1 MNRMINMT
9 IQKKAIMFTTDA
21 LIAISLMVI
30 AAAIVF
36 SQDAT
41 RIPYKHAFEQANVI
55 SEDSVK
61 ILSSIEFSS
70 VNETLRDAIIS
81 DTNITAVEYDK
92 DLIYIIGALW
102 AENST
107 TSMSYARQLTQA
119 YIGALIPTGY
129 SYGLFI
135 DDEEI
140 YSDPK
145 EDYEVLSASKRMI
158 SGIHEG
164 LPTKGTSTR
173 VSISN
178 ILSKN
183 TAKFIYFGGFVGE
196 GNITKTFMLPD
207 AIGSVIRVYIE
218 MDAGSNF
225 TMSVN
230 ENFAGTYTMT
240 SMVPMYANNWTMH
253 PSYYSLFNP
262 RENTIQINF
271 TDAQNSYI
279 GGGYI
284 KVAYNTSQMDTTMID
299 LDNGNVSDRY
309 SFPGINGFINLY
321 SSFYVPGTLNS
332 MRIYLHLFN
341 PYTTFLYI
349 GNTRVYQNQTNQTQH
364 IYINDTTLSSMLS
377 YASMSEATIPI
388 RFGVKNMT
396 GLGFGSDVVLITDLS
411 GSMRWRMDNNNMGTQ
426 RTCSDPLLSN
436 PSTARISVAN
446 CSDKAFVD
454 TILNNEDQRVGL
466 IGYGTSTDNSR
477 TVYLTE
483 DNATLKAM
491 IEGYDG
497 DQSATCISCGIAS
510 ATDMLLTTINVTT
523 IVNNATTW
531 YYNDSYRGVEP
542 PDDSFGHRWYEPNY
556 TLESEWSAG
565 NAVFGAGAGS
575 IPVTTALATGGVS
588 GNITYADLWDDNR
601 TTIPV
606 SFETG
611 YNSTGNTYGWGGAN
625 DGWEHDTH
633 NNNGPYGWDD
643 EIIYRNVVGEKLEFE
658 TGNGNNNNCW
668 TGWGRRYCSGG
679 YGVQFQITQ
688 EQMDIINN
696 NGGALFSFD
705 YEWDG
710 NDNPFEGSDQVW
722 IKGRF
727 TDSTGTSHWLGHNL
741 DGIHNNGDSDP
752 EIYAEDNPND
762 EFSGVFV
769 QDITGW
775 FTGIGTYY
783 LDFGGK
789 LRASASDEYGT
800 FRFDNILIEIKN
812 GTETYYFRKNF
823 TVDDMNKVGR
833 GFLKVVSSDMANIY
847 LNGQSIDVD
856 PGPSHD
862 AVYWN
867 RIELIDRS
875 YFRQG
880 NNVIAAKLYNTVG
893 STRFDLRLEALNE
906 SRNKAMLVM
915 SDGEA
920 NRCDSPLAS
929 NCGTSA
935 AKQQAID
942 FACYAYENYGILSH
956 AVGFGSGADG
966 TTLGAIADCGRGM
979 YRSSNNADELKQIY
993 QDIANAMISYTTQ
1006 RSNITGAYTI
1016 TTLYP
1021 DSYIEYNYTPSV
1033 DLDYGEISLT
1043 FDSLTFGETSGNP
1056 GVESP
1061 KNGSYWIPP
1070 SVEVI
1075 DAKATSYSSEFWTS
1089 ILNMRN
1095 ETSGWVNV
1103 YNLST
1108 YGDDFTKFGD
1118 PYIVFMPVSLIG
1130 QNQTNYVQINTGTNE
1145 TYFTGGSP
1153 DSKVIY
1159 TIKLKGIASY
1169 GEISPKA
1176 DGCEWIVE
1184 QYNGNNATIKIP
1196 SDYNGTKT
1204 CEFSSTQIVYDHDDS
1219 IDNAAILLL
1228 QQLDVTD
1235 DNRIDIAID
1244 QTNINIRIIK
1254 VTDIPWMW
1262 GPAILK
1268 LEIWK

>member
-1 MNRMINMT
+1 MT
-9 IQKKAIMFTTDA
+9 VQKKAIMFTTDA
-21 LIAISLMVI
+21 LIGMSLLII
-30 AAAIVF
+30 AAAIIF
-36 SQDAT
+36 SQDAS
-41 RIPYKHAFEQANVI
+41 RMPYRYTFEQANVI
-55 SEDSVK
+55 SEDFVSM
-61 ILSSIEFSS
+61 LSSIEFSS
-70 VNETLRDAIIS
+70 VNETLRESIIS
-81 DTNITAVEYDK
+81 DTNVSSDDYGE
-92 DLIYIIGALW
+92 DLVYIIGALW

-107 TSMSYARQLTQA
+107 ISMSYARQLTQA
-119 YIGALIPTGY
+119 YIGALIPVGY

-140 YSDPK
+140 YSDSK
-145 EDYEVLSASKRMI
+145 GDYGVLSASKRMI

-164 LPTKGTSTR
+164 LPTKGISTR

-196 GNITKTFMLPD
+196 GNITKIFMLPD
-207 AIGSVIRVYIE
+207 AVGSVTNVYIE
-218 MDAGSNF
+218 MDAGTNF

-230 ENFAGTYTMT
+230 ENFAGTYTMS
-240 SMVPMYANNWTMH
+240 SMVPMYANNWTM
-253 PSYYSLFNP
+253 PSSYYSLFSP

-299 LDNGNVSDRY
+299 LDNGNVSERY
-309 SFPGINGFINLY
+309 GFPGINGFINLY

-332 MRIYLHLFN
+332 MRIYLHIFN
-341 PYTTFLYI
+341 PYTTFLYV

-364 IYINDTTLSSMLS
+364 IYINDTALSSMLN

-396 GLGFGSDVVLITDLS
+396 GLGFGSDVVEVTDLS
-411 GSMRWRMDNNNMGTQ
+411 GSMGTFDVQ
-426 RTCSDPLLSN
+426 PGN
-436 PSTARISVAN
+436 QERIAVAKV
-446 CSDKAFVD
+446 CDKEFVD
-454 TILNNEDQRVGL
+454 TVLANEGQRVGL
-466 IGYGTSTDNSR
+466 IAYGTSTDNSR
-477 TVYLTE
+477 TVYLT
-483 DNATLKAM
+483 DNNVTLKAM
-491 IEGYDG
+491 IDGYDH
-497 DQSATCISCGIAS
+497 DLSWTCISCGVKS
-510 ATDMLLTTINVTT
+510 ATDMLVSTINVTT
-523 IVNNATTW
+523 VVNNGTIW
-531 YYNDSYRGVEP
+531 YYNDSYLNTEP
-542 PDDSFGHRWYEPNY
+542 PDDSEGRKWYEYNY
-556 TLESEWSAG
+556 TLTSEWDTG
-565 NAVFGAGAGS
+565 NGVFGAGSASMPITTLLTTAGS
-575 IPVTTALATGGVS
+575 S
-588 GNITYADLWDDNR
+588 GNRTYVNLWDDNI

-611 YNSTGNTYGWGGAN
+611 YNSTANTYGWNMGD
-625 DGWEHDTH
+625 DGWDHDLQD
-633 NNNGPYGWDD
+633 NSGPYGYDD
-643 EIIYRNVVGEKLEFE
+643 NIDYNLVVNGMLEFDTR
-658 TGNGNNNNCW
+658 TGAPARNRCAG
-668 TGWGRRYCSGG
+668 YDCSGA
-679 YGVQFQITQ
+679 YGI
-688 EQMDIINN
+688 QMDITPEAYSILSSS
-696 NGGALFSFD
+696 GMAKLSFK

-710 NDNPFEGSDQVW
+710 NDDPFWNSDEVW
-722 IKGRF
+722 IKARW
-727 TDSTGTSHWLGHNL
+727 TSPTT
-741 DGIHNNGDSDP
+741 GIHYLGSELSSAGGDTTP
-752 EIYAEDNPND
+752 EIDFRDNPNN
-762 EFSGVFV
+762 
-769 QDITGW
+769 DIPLTNTVHTMTNRIEGP
-775 FTGIGTYY
+775 GTYY
-783 LDFGGK
+783 LEIGGK
-789 LRASASDEYGT
+789 LLASWWSGSNKWGY
-800 FRFDNILIEIKN
+800 FRFDDILLEIKN
-812 GTETYYFRKNF
+812 GTDTYYFRKNF
-823 TVDDMNKVGR
+823 TIDDVNKVGR
-833 GFLKVVSSDMANIY
+833 GFLKVVSDDMADIY
-847 LNGQSIDVD
+847 LNGELIDAD
-856 PGPSHD
+856 PGPEHD
-862 AVYWN
+862 ADYWN
-867 RIELIDRS
+867 RIEFIDRS

-880 NNVIAAKLYNTVG
+880 SNVLSAKLYNTIG
-893 STRFDLRLEALNE
+893 STRFDLKLETFNN
-906 SRNKAMLVM
+906 SRNRAMLIM
-915 SDGEA
+915 SDGGA
-920 NRCDSPLAS
+920 NRCFGACPE
-929 NCGTSA
+929 G
-935 AKQQAID
+935 AKKQAIN
-942 FACYAYENYGILSH
+942 FACDAYENYGIISH
-956 AVGFGSGADG
+956 AVGFGVPPSLDEE
-966 TTLGAIADCGRGM
+966 TLQSIADCGRGM

-1006 RSNITGAYTI
+1006 RSNITGEYTI

-1089 ILNMRN
+1089 ILNVRN

-1159 TIKLKGIASY
+1159 TIKIKGIASY

-1176 DGCEWIVE
+1176 DGCEWVVE

-1204 CEFSSTQIVYDHDDS
+1204 CEFSSAQIVYDHDDS

-1228 QQLDVTD
+1228 QQLDVTG

-1244 QTNINIRIIK
+1244 QTNINICIIK